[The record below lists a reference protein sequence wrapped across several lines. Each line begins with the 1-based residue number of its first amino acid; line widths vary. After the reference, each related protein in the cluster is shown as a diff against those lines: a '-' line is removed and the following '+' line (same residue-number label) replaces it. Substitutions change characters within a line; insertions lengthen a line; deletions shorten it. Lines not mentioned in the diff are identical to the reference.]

1 MRLGRSTPVTL
12 AIGSWIASMALAVLG
27 YERLS
32 GSHGG
37 ARALA
42 TTLATVAMLV
52 TASLFAGAIARGTRR
67 AARRLYVGQV
77 AFAVAFVVGSV
88 AQVGVGR
95 SGRMVALALAALVAG
110 YLAQRL
116 ASDAPAPGRSLA
128 QRGVSIIVE
137 LTYCLSAAILAL
149 LGLFIGGM
157 RCDDRCSAGG
167 YPGVEWTEVSGAW
180 QWRGLIAASVVLFF
194 AGLLFAATVGAMR
207 RSRWPLVPYALQLGA
222 TVVGLAILASAA
234 DRFQFAIPFVWMA
247 GTQALA
253 LIALLR
259 RRRDGATE
267 TLQLSTQP

>member
-95 SGRMVALALAALVAG
+95 SGRMVALALAALVPG

-116 ASDAPAPGRSLA
+116 ASDAPA
-128 QRGVSIIVE
+128 SIIVE

-157 RCDDRCSAGG
+157 RCDEGCSAGG

-234 DRFQFAIPFVWMA
+234 DRFQFAIPFLWMA